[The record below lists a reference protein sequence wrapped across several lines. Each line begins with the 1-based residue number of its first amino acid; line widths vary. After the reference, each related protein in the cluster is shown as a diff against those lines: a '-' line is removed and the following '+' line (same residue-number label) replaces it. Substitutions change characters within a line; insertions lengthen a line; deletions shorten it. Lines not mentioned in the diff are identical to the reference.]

1 VKELLQYDYTTVGHV
16 TIDVLADGSRRPG
29 GSAFYAALQAA
40 RLGQRTLIVT
50 QGVPREVEELLS
62 PYGSEL
68 ELRVIPAR
76 HTTTLLTAGWGP
88 KRSQRVLAWAGAI
101 ERELRLDTRVLHL
114 APVARE
120 TPSRWHAPT
129 AFVGLT
135 PQGLMREWSA
145 GGGEMALVAP
155 GRSVERVAARCDAL
169 VLSRYERAPA
179 VGMIQRGLDAGALV
193 AITDESRPC
202 TVLLG
207 DGSRLEVVVPTI
219 GEPLDDLGAGDVF
232 AAALFVALATE
243 AVVEGAVAYATAAAA
258 VRMQGSGAGTIGDEA
273 AIVGRLQEV
282 AAGRR

>member
-1 VKELLQYDYTTVGHV
+1 MKERLQYDYTTVGHV
-16 TIDVLADGSRRPG
+16 TIDVPADGSRRPG

-50 QGVPREVEELLS
+50 QGVPREVEELLA
-62 PYGSEL
+62 PYGAEL

-88 KRSQRVLAWAGAI
+88 TRSQRVLAWAGAI

-135 PQGLMREWSA
+135 PQGLMREWTA
-145 GGGEMALVAP
+145 GGGEIALVAP
-155 GRSVERVAARCDAL
+155 DRSVERVAARCNAL
-169 VLSRYERAPA
+169 VLSRHERAPA
-179 VGMIQRGLDAGALV
+179 AGLIQRGVDAGALV

-207 DGSRLEVVVPTI
+207 DGSRLQVEVPRV

-232 AAALFVALATE
+232 AAALFVSLAAGT
-243 AVVEGAVAYATAAAA
+243 AVEGAVAYATAAAA
-258 VRMQGSGAGTIGDEA
+258 VRMQGSGAGAIGDEA
-273 AIVGRLQEV
+273 AIGRRLQAV
-282 AAGRR
+282 AAGRA